1 MTPRLHAWLAPIALA
16 CAVLDCTARASEPTY
31 LRTGEVAPYD
41 GELVPSPLLHRLLKA
56 DAHRRQAEGHTRAA
70 RAERDRLAGSL
81 TAERALRE
89 ADRFEAEQRDRAW
102 ADALHRCETVARES
116 VQAPSVWSSPYLWG
130 GVGLAVGVAVGVWV
144 AR

>member
-1 MTPRLHAWLAPIALA
+1 MRAGQWLAPIAVVCTL
-16 CAVLDCTARASEPTY
+16 LDCTARAGEPTY
-31 LRTGEVAPYD
+31 LRTGEPAPYD
-41 GELVPSPLLHRLLKA
+41 GEFVPSPLLHRLLKA
-56 DAHRRQAEGHTRAA
+56 DAHRRQAESHTRAA

-89 ADRFEAEQRDRAW
+89 ADRVEAEQRERAW
-102 ADALHRCETVARES
+102 ADALHRCEGLARES